1 MKKFILIISALLG
14 CISTWAQVDTIR
26 ISNLATTHIRF
37 SSEIKYVDLS
47 SRVLVAKIVDGSRD
61 ILALKAR
68 EPFNFTTTL
77 SCLEANGQMH
87 TFFVKYCEA
96 PSELVYNSRKNG
108 ETGQSQ
114 ASLLSQALDQKKGLY
129 HIGDKGYG
137 VSVFCDNI
145 FVKDDVMYIVMSIT
159 NRSSVTYAMSEP
171 RFSVE
176 SKKKGKRSLEFEKQ
190 VIPRNV
196 LGLEPVS
203 PGGVEKIVFSFDKIS
218 VLKGQVFRAYLYE
231 SGGARNYVLTF
242 SSSDISKAAPL
253 P

>member
-1 MKKFILIISALLG
+1 MKHLFLIAACIAVGFSAA
-14 CISTWAQVDTIR
+14 AQTDTIR
-26 ISNLATTHIRF
+26 ISNNVTTHIRF
-37 SSEIKYVDLS
+37 ASEIKYVDLS
-47 SRVLVAKIVDGSRD
+47 NRVLVAKIVEGSRD

-68 EPFNFTTTL
+68 EPFDFTTTM

-96 PSELVYNSRKNG
+96 PTELVYDSRISRDNG
-108 ETGQSQ
+108 QPQE
-114 ASLLSQALDQKKGLY
+114 SLLSRARDQKKGLY

-137 VSVFCDNI
+137 VSVFCDNLFI
-145 FVKDDVMYIVMSIT
+145 KDDVLYVVFDFQ
-159 NRSSVTYAMSEP
+159 NSSSTTFALSEP
-171 RFSVE
+171 RFSIE
-176 SKKKGKRSLEFEKQ
+176 SRKRTKRGLVFEKQ
-190 VIPRNV
+190 ISPRNV
-196 LGLEPVS
+196 LVKEAVS
-203 PGGVEKIVFSFDKIS
+203 PRSSEKMVFSFDKIS